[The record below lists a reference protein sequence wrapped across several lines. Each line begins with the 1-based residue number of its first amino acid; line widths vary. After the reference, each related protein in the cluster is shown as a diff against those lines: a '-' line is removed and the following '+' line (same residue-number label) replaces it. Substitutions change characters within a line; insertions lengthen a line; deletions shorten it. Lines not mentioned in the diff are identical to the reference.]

1 METHLTKEEL
11 ETLAQRLGLKTNV
24 AVSGLEIALSQ
35 IVVLDKKQQD
45 YGPHNISKFGL
56 VGLLVRIND
65 KFERL
70 CNLIQNKLDPENEPL
85 EDSFLDLSN
94 YAVIGRLIRQGKWG
108 GGFYSYPPSKLTKP
122 EGAR

>member
-11 ETLAQRLGLKTNV
+11 ETLARRLGLKTNV
-24 AVSGLEIALSQ
+24 AVSGLEIALSH

-56 VGLLVRIND
+56 AGLLVRIND

-70 CNLIQNKLDPENEPL
+70 CNLIQNKLDPENEPI

-108 GGFYSYPPSKLTKP
+108 GGDYNYPPSKLTKP